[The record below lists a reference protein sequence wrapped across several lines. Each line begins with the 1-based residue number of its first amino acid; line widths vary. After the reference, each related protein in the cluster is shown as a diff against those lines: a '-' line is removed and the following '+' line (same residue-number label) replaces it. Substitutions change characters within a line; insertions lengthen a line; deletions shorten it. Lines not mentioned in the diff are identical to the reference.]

1 MSSFQ
6 LQLGRGE
13 HERGAGDH
21 NRELGA
27 AAATTPLPCH
37 CSACGTWSAS
47 SCASYGASGGSQ
59 GGLVGTLAPLVGD
72 ARGGGVPVG
81 DGPVSGGPAGG
92 GLAGGVP
99 AGGVPVGGVPAG
111 GVPAG
116 GGQVVGGHRGR
127 QLVVLADR
135 PRGRWG
141 ALLGSQDRAQMN
153 CRTLGMGMSEGQTG
167 RSAPAEVALLGGRG
181 GL

>member
-1 MSSFQ
+1 M
-6 LQLGRGE
+6 
-13 HERGAGDH
+13 
-21 NRELGA
+21 
-27 AAATTPLPCH
+27 
-37 CSACGTWSAS
+37 
-47 SCASYGASGGSQ
+47 
-59 GGLVGTLAPLVGD
+59 GTLAPLVGD

-81 DGPVSGGPAGG
+81 DGPVSGG
-92 GLAGGVP
+92 P